1 MRNRMLFA
9 LERLISTA
17 MAMRLRSLICSI
29 CVLIVAVGLVGCAA
43 PRPIKYYQLTY
54 PGAGVA
60 ASDAI
65 DVTIMVRALEASPL
79 YLNNRIVYG
88 FASPE
93 MGTYENERWVEPPVE
108 IMQTALIRG
117 LRASGRFRGV
127 YTIRSD
133 SNGRFILGGYLY
145 EFKEVDASSI
155 VARLSYEV
163 RLRDRKIGTT
173 VWSHSY
179 AHDEPVTEKS
189 LNAFVT
195 AMDKNVQQSVQEVQ
209 AGLEEYFRS
218 HPVN

>member
-1 MRNRMLFA
+1 MRNGMLFA
-9 LERLISTA
+9 LKPFTSTA
-17 MAMRLRSLICSI
+17 AAICLRSVLYST
-29 CVLIVAVGLVGCAA
+29 CVLVVVMALMGCAA

-54 PGAGVA
+54 PGAA
-60 ASDAI
+60 LTASDAI
-65 DVTIMVRALEASPL
+65 DTTIMVLALEASPL

-93 MGTYENERWVEPPVE
+93 MGTYENERWAEPPVE

-133 SNGRFILGGYLY
+133 SNGRFVLGGYLY
-145 EFKEVDASSI
+145 DFKEVDTSSI
-155 VARLSYEV
+155 VARLNYEV
-163 RLRDRKIGTT
+163 RLRDRKTSST
-173 VWSHSY
+173 VWSHTY
-179 AHDEPVTEKS
+179 AHDEPVAEKTVS
-189 LNAFVT
+189 AVVS
-195 AMDKNVQQSVQEVQ
+195 AMDKNVQRSVQEVQ